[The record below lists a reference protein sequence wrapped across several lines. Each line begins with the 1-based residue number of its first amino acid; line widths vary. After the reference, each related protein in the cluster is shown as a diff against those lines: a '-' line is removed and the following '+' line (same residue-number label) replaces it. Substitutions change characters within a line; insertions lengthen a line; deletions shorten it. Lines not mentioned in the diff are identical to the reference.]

1 MNPCLV
7 PTPKP
12 DLDGDRRWE
21 SIHNRYLAET
31 KTTESE
37 IVWLGDSIFQELK
50 NSTLWKTKISPL
62 HCTNFG
68 LGGDRVKH
76 LLWRIENGEL
86 DFSSNI
92 KVIVLLVGTNN
103 TNINETDVFEGIVN
117 LVDKIRSKQ
126 PNAAIILLTLLPR
139 GQFPNRVR
147 EKNLQVNNFLIDKY
161 KNESE
166 EKENIHLI
174 PIHENIVQEDGT
186 ISHHV
191 LHDYLHLTDYAY
203 TKVFTPV
210 YEKIVEL
217 LNEKKK
223 S

>member
-126 PNAAIILLTLLPR
+126 PNAAIILLNNERATTTNVLVATLINWEILGLP
-139 GQFPNRVR
+139 QCCQV
-147 EKNLQVNNFLIDKY
+147 NLQHGLRSCHVASFRIEFARKIY
-161 KNESE
+161 K
-166 EKENIHLI
+166 
-174 PIHENIVQEDGT
+174 
-186 ISHHV
+186 
-191 LHDYLHLTDYAY
+191 
-203 TKVFTPV
+203 
-210 YEKIVEL
+210 
-217 LNEKKK
+217 
-223 S
+223 